1 MKLTKDGITIAR
13 NFTDEVPTYN
23 EIWIHDSKAW
33 IAGSKDL
40 IKAELAKENKDFN
53 PLDDVKVLPN
63 DSKPAAAKK
72 TTPKKTNTSS
82 DKSDKTKK
90 WDNSEKRNAKSWGNK
105 RNLLLDK
112 E

>member
-13 NFTDEVPTYN
+13 NFTQEVPTYN

-33 IAGSKDL
+33 IADSKDL

-63 DSKPAAAKK
+63 DPAVVKK
-72 TTPKKTNTSS
+72 TTPTKTNAST
-82 DKSDKTKK
+82 DKSDK
-90 WDNSEKRNAKSWGNK
+90 SAKSGTT
-105 RNLLLDK
+105 DK
-112 E
+112 STAKS

>member
-13 NFTDEVPTYN
+13 NFTQEVPTYN

-33 IAGSKDL
+33 IADSKDL

-63 DSKPAAAKK
+63 DPAVVKK
-72 TTPKKTNTSS
+72 TKKKKTNAST
-82 DKSDKTKK
+82 DKSDK
-90 WDNSEKRNAKSWGNK
+90 SAKSGTT
-105 RNLLLDK
+105 DK
-112 E
+112 STAKS